1 MKRNFATDSFWVCEK
16 SDGVRVLVLI
26 VATGFGQE
34 VYLVRS
40 RRTKKTC
47 RAANSEQPLLTR
59 RTLRHAFLV
68 RDVQVD
74 RKNDVYQVY
83 WLTFPHQDGEEFN
96 HSNTVLDGEFVI
108 DVDPVTGAVSF
119 RRSAV
124 HRSGLFLARECSRL
138 DQLACKLTAY
148 SSITRLRPPRPGFRE
163 RDAPS
168 AGEAIRRASFS
179 SL

>member
-1 MKRNFATDSFWVCEK
+1 M
-16 SDGVRVLVLI
+16 LI

-40 RRTKKTC
+40 RGNKRHC
-47 RAANSEQPLLTR
+47 RATAEQPLLTGKR
-59 RTLRHAFLV
+59 FIAFCFAA
-68 RDVQVD
+68 DVQVD

-119 RRSAV
+119 QLPSTV
-124 HRSGLFLARECSRL
+124 LGFSLVRECSLLGDPCARNSQHIPRL
-138 DQLACKLTAY
+138 LVFDLLVLDSETVMHRPLEKRYGVRL
-148 SSITRLRPPRPGFRE
+148 SLPFTRAHS
-163 RDAPS
+163 D
-168 AGEAIRRASFS
+168 
-179 SL
+179 